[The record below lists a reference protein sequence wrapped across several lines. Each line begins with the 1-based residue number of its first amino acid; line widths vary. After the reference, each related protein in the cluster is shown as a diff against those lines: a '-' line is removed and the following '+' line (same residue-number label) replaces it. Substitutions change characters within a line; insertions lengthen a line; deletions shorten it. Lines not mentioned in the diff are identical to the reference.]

1 MIHHDPNKP
10 KATYPESVQ
19 IRGNVINGRPLVVE
33 TYSTRRALLS
43 NKRSYGWRVVHK
55 SNHEVMASG
64 EQYNDSRD
72 RDHAVD
78 VLWPDLGIDA
88 LG

>member
-1 MIHHDPNKP
+1 MIHHTPGE
-10 KATYPESVQ
+10 KATYPEAVP
-19 IRGNVINGRPLVVE
+19 IRGNLDPRPLVVE

-43 NKRSYGWRVVHK
+43 SKRSYGWRVVHK
-55 SNHEVMASG
+55 SNHEIMASG
-64 EQYNDSRD
+64 EMYSDARD

-78 VLWPDLGIDA
+78 VLWPDLSVDP